1 MKRDILIAL
10 AIFAVGLWHNLS
22 YVDTTTFHRDE
33 ARWVGRAY
41 FFDELWHPGSETW
54 EDGYLTRGQPPL
66 GSVVMGLGLT
76 LQGRDTTTTRNREL
90 YDFNHAQS
98 WNRLQGRIP
107 AQADIDAGRR
117 TNAVIGALLGMVV
130 FWIGRRLVNR
140 VAGVFG
146 ALLLIV
152 HPLHVYLSSLAGSD
166 ALLALLVA
174 LAALVAIHLSV
185 RPSWLTSTL
194 LGILLGLGAAT
205 KLSPLM
211 LAFLAAGVGVVLLL
225 NGKPWQSERVEAKQ
239 TQDLGWM
246 LLTTPLVAFAT
257 FVAIYPYLWPE
268 PLARTKTLF
277 TFRANEMESQ
287 GSLWDDRLVTGVPD
301 AISHVQLRIGE
312 QLTSSNWLADR
323 VGDRFGFTWELPW
336 LDLALGTAGLGVL
349 TLLAIIH
356 GMRSRYTFA
365 LTILGGQT
373 LITIVGMEVDFERYH
388 IPIVVAVAV
397 GFGVLVGQGW
407 VLAVA
412 LAQRGYGLA
421 RGRTG
426 RTTTTAPEP
435 VAAERLT
442 PRPAEETPAAVSS
455 QRRSGVSALTDRL

>member
-10 AIFAVGLWHNLS
+10 AIFAVGLWHNLA
-22 YVDTTTFHRDE
+22 YVDTTAFHRDE

-41 FFDELWHPGSETW
+41 FFNELWHPGDETW

-76 LQGRDTTTTRNREL
+76 LQGRDTTTTRDRQL

-98 WNRLQGRIP
+98 WNRLYGRIP

-117 TNAVIGALLGMVV
+117 TNAVVGALLGMVV
-130 FWIGRRLVNR
+130 FWIGRRLINR
-140 VAGVFG
+140 VAGVAG

-174 LAALVAIHLSV
+174 LAALVAIHLAE
-185 RPSWLTSTL
+185 RPSWPTSTL
-194 LGILLGLGAAT
+194 LGILLGLGAST
-205 KLSPLM
+205 KLSPLL
-211 LAFLAAGVGVVLLL
+211 LAFLVAGAGLVLLL
-225 NGKPWQSERVEAKQ
+225 NGKPWQSESAEAKQ
-239 TQDLGWM
+239 AQDLGWM

-257 FVAIYPYLWPE
+257 FVASYPYLWPD
-268 PLARTKTLF
+268 PFGRTKTLF
-277 TFRANEMESQ
+277 TFRATEMENQ

-301 AISHVQLRIGE
+301 ALSHVQLRIGE

-323 VGDRFGFTWELPW
+323 VGDRFGFSWDVPW
-336 LDLALGTAGLGVL
+336 LDLALGTAGLFVVM
-349 TLLAIIH
+349 LLAIIH
-356 GMRSRYTFA
+356 GVRNRYSFA
-365 LTILGGQT
+365 LVILGGQT

-388 IPIVVAVAV
+388 IPIVVALAV

-407 VLAVA
+407 VLALA
-412 LAQRGYGLA
+412 LAHRGFSLA
-421 RGRTG
+421 RGRAG
-426 RTTTTAPEP
+426 RAGSGTPEL
-435 VAAERLT
+435 ATAERPGL
-442 PRPAEETPAAVSS
+442 RPAEETPVAVSP
-455 QRRSGVSALTDRL
+455 QRRSGVRALTDRL